1 MTTAPTRLL
10 LVRHGVTDWNRE
22 GRWQG
27 RLDPPLSAD
36 GRLEARL
43 LAARVVADPSL
54 RPARI
59 LSSTLGRAAQTA
71 EAIGAALG
79 LAVEPDARLMEIGA
93 GEWEGRTHAELEAV
107 DAARYRAW
115 RSQEDDARPPGGEP
129 LEDVVGR
136 VHALL
141 GEIVPGGGPWPAM
154 LVSHGGILRVIASVL
169 LDLPGRSMW
178 NLDVDN
184 ASIAAVTHIDGRWR
198 LDRWNDTV
206 HLLGHEP
213 THVDEADGRP
223 LAL

>member
-1 MTTAPTRLL
+1 MTTAPPRLL

-36 GRLEARL
+36 GRGEARL
-43 LAARVVADPSL
+43 LAARVLADPSL

-129 LEDVVGR
+129 LEDVVAR
-136 VHALL
+136 VHGLL

-184 ASIAAVTHIDGRWR
+184 ASIAAVTLIDGRWR